1 VLQLENLSKSYRG
14 IPAISNVNFRV
25 DAGEVVG
32 YLGANGSGKSTTVK
46 IITGLL
52 QPNEGRVLFHGRNIR
67 EDLVSFR
74 GALGYV
80 PEEAHLYTYL
90 SGMEYLQL
98 VGRLRGL
105 RERQISIKAHR
116 LLQLLGL
123 ESWRHSPIS
132 MYSKGMKQ
140 RVLIAA
146 ALMHDPQ
153 LLIFD
158 EPLSGL
164 DVLSS
169 RLFKD
174 LLLELTKAGKAVLYI
189 SHVLEVVEQ
198 ICSRVVVIAKGK
210 ILADASPS
218 KLTELMELANL
229 ESVFAQ
235 LVQQEDTRSVARDVV
250 EAIKVHH
257 VYRHSHLRSAGIPRP
272 VTRSASSLTRRGGT
286 GTKSVPPPR
295 SPLSRTI
302 LQQRYGLRRWGNEGP
317 ASPGSLCDCAPGN
330 GHRLVLVPV
339 VPSTPRTALLVSGE
353 RPLLLCLVFICCS
366 GSREHLCLGLALP

>member
-1 VLQLENLSKSYRG
+1 MIELENLSKSYRG
-14 IPAISNVNFRV
+14 LPAISNINFRV
-25 DAGEVVG
+25 NAGEVVG

-52 QPNEGRVLFHGRNIR
+52 QPNEGRVLFQGKNIR
-67 EDLVSFR
+67 DDLVSFR
-74 GALGYV
+74 AALGYV

-90 SGMEYLQL
+90 SGIEYLQL

-105 RERQISIKAHR
+105 RERAMQIKAHR

-146 ALMHDPQ
+146 ALLHDPQ

-174 LLLELTKAGKAVLYI
+174 LLLELTAAGKAILYI

-198 ICSRVVVIAKGK
+198 ICDRVVVIAKGR
-210 ILADASPS
+210 ILADASPA
-218 KLTELMELANL
+218 ELIGRMEKGNL

-235 LVQQEDTRSVARDVV
+235 LVQQEDTRTVAHELV
-250 EAIKVHH
+250 EVMQ
-257 VYRHSHLRSAGIPRP
+257 VQN
-272 VTRSASSLTRRGGT
+272 V
-286 GTKSVPPPR
+286 
-295 SPLSRTI
+295 
-302 LQQRYGLRRWGNEGP
+302 
-317 ASPGSLCDCAPGN
+317 
-330 GHRLVLVPV
+330 
-339 VPSTPRTALLVSGE
+339 
-353 RPLLLCLVFICCS
+353 
-366 GSREHLCLGLALP
+366 

>member
-1 VLQLENLSKSYRG
+1 MLELQNLSKSYRG
-14 IPAISNVNFRV
+14 IPAIVNLNFRV

-52 QPNEGRVLFHGRNIR
+52 QPNEGRVLFEGKNIR

-74 GALGYV
+74 AALGYV
-80 PEEAHLYTYL
+80 PEEAHVYTYM
-90 SGMEYLQL
+90 SGLEYLQL

-105 RERQISIKAHR
+105 GERLIQFKAQS
-116 LLQLLGL
+116 LLELLTL

-146 ALMHDPQ
+146 ALMHDPK

-174 LLLELTKAGKAVLYI
+174 LLLELTAAGKAVLYI

-210 ILADASPS
+210 ILADARPS
-218 KLTELMELANL
+218 ELTGLMELANL

-235 LVQQEDTRSVARDVV
+235 LVQHQETRTVARELV
-250 EAIKVHH
+250 EVMKV
-257 VYRHSHLRSAGIPRP
+257 RNA
-272 VTRSASSLTRRGGT
+272 
-286 GTKSVPPPR
+286 
-295 SPLSRTI
+295 
-302 LQQRYGLRRWGNEGP
+302 
-317 ASPGSLCDCAPGN
+317 
-330 GHRLVLVPV
+330 
-339 VPSTPRTALLVSGE
+339 
-353 RPLLLCLVFICCS
+353 
-366 GSREHLCLGLALP
+366 